1 MKDCTWK
8 CRRVNS
14 QKSTV
19 HVRAISSPTFH
30 RCDRISSTRSRWQSY
45 FTTLTSQR
53 SHYLKAT
60 EYRERA
66 RRCDQLKCIKG
77 NFSRM
82 WSSWMPSWLQSWLS
96 YLGLFNKRG
105 RLVRIWKSFS
115 INLNPSQ
122 SFSINLNPSQAFLGL
137 DNAGKTSLVQMLSTG
152 VIHQVFFPKVKIRKM
167 FTLRFS
173 ECSHHAPDHR
183 WGKLR
188 LQNLN

>member
-30 RCDRISSTRSRWQSY
+30 RCDRISSTRSRWRSY

-60 EYRERA
+60 VYRERA
-66 RRCDQLKCIKG
+66 QRCDQSKTIEG
-77 NFSRM
+77 NSSRM

-105 RLVRIWKSFS
+105 RLVRIW
-115 INLNPSQ
+115 NPT
-122 SFSINLNPSQAFLGL
+122 NLNPSQAFLGL

-152 VIHQVFFPKVKIRKM
+152 VIHQVFYQS
-167 FTLRFS
+167 FTS
-173 ECSHHAPDHR
+173 
-183 WGKLR
+183 
-188 LQNLN
+188 